1 MLDINKISSTAVYQA
16 DWLKAR
22 SGCVTASLFGQIVG
36 EGSEVGKFSKGAMT
50 ILEGLA
56 GERITGIR
64 AKEEFFTNATNH
76 GNATEPESID
86 AFCEATG
93 MSVLRNEDAG
103 DTHRLILYDEYCC
116 CTPDSLVL
124 NNPKT
129 PFNEAGTHLNVSTL
143 ECKNP
148 LVHNQF
154 IKLYRCLTPIDLKKT
169 VPLYYWQVI
178 CQMLFCDVLKS
189 YFCAYS
195 PIFKKIRIVEFRKIE
210 LLDDIKRA
218 KATTEYAK
226 IEIQKIV
233 NLLSA

>member
-1 MLDINKISSTAVYQA
+1 LLDINKISSDAVFTE

-22 SGCVTASLFGQIVG
+22 YGCITASLFGQIIG
-36 EGSEVGKFSKGAMT
+36 EGSDTGKFSKGAIT

-86 AFCEATG
+86 AFCQYTG
-93 MSVLRNEDAG
+93 MSVLRNEEVG
-103 DTHRLILYDEYCC
+103 DTHRLIRYDEYCC
-116 CTPDSLVL
+116 CTPDSLIL
-124 NNPKT
+124 NNPKA

-154 IKLYRCLTPIDLKKT
+154 IKLYKCLTPADLKRNL
-169 VPLYYWQVI
+169 PLYYWQVV
-178 CQMLFCDVLKS
+178 CQILFCDVLKGF
-189 YFCAYS
+189 FCAYS
-195 PIFKKIRIVEFRKIE
+195 PIFKKIRIIEFKKIE
-210 LLDDIKRA
+210 LMDDIKKA
-218 KATTEYAK
+218 KLTTEFAK
-226 IEIQKIV
+226 KEIQNIV
-233 NLLSA
+233 DLLSR